1 MVNRT
6 TTSRIL
12 FILPFTDPWCV
23 LIFASTEAS
32 HKKLLQNAE
41 KTVGAQLSD
50 AETKIA
56 EVQKRARKRMKGLK
70 FVLKELIAETAE

>member
-1 MVNRT
+1 MVWLTGQPLQGFYLYYRSLT
-6 TTSRIL
+6 HG
-12 FILPFTDPWCV
+12 V

-56 EVQKRARKRMKGLK
+56 EVQKVSQCN
-70 FVLKELIAETAE
+70 F